1 MHATQVRRWLL
12 CVCALLMVGTPWLA
26 PAARAETLPLRLS
39 VHRLNGANLLGHV
52 AGTFRL
58 TVEAPEDV
66 RAVTFY
72 LDGQILGRATR
83 YPFSYGFDTSDY
95 PKGEHQ
101 IEAVAQFADGAVA
114 TSNTIS
120 LEFRSRNWHLAVRQ
134 SMFLYAGLVLVL
146 GVVGALIVRKLLHIQ
161 PRLVLLDR

>member
-12 CVCALLMVGTPWLA
+12 CVCALLMAGTLWLA
-26 PAARAETLPLRLS
+26 PATRAEALPLRLS

-58 TVEAPEDV
+58 TVEVPENV

-72 LDGQILGRATR
+72 LDGQILGRATT
-83 YPFSYGFDTSDY
+83 YPFSYGLNTNDF
-95 PKGEHQ
+95 PEGEHR
-101 IEAVAQFADGAVA
+101 IEAVVQFTDGAVT

-120 LEFRSRNWHLAVRQ
+120 LQFRSRNWHLAVRQ
-134 SMFLYAGLVLVL
+134 SMFLYAGLVLLL
-146 GVVGALIVRKLLHIQ
+146 GAVGALVVRQLLHVQ